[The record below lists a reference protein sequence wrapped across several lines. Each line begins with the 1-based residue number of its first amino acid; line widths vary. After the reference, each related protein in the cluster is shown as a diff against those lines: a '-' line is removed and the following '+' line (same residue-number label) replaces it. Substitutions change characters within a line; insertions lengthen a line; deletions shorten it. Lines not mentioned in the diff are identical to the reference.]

1 MLKSWD
7 GKVWGGRAG
16 LDSRDP
22 LGSAAHSVLGE
33 GRGRGRPTE
42 LVWLPSGNQ
51 CGGVGLEPHCPEPG
65 QNLQRQKR
73 WPCCPDAKTS
83 GNMGSEVASA
93 SLLGL
98 RNLSCS
104 HGSECFLLPRPV
116 IPEIALKVNRCKCAR
131 SCHLAPHGWRA
142 VHAAVQRSL
151 KGWMA

>member
-1 MLKSWD
+1 MLLKSWD
-7 GKVWGGRAG
+7 GKVWGG
-16 LDSRDP
+16 SRDP
-22 LGSAAHSVLGE
+22 LGSAAHSVLRE

-51 CGGVGLEPHCPEPG
+51 CGGMGWSLTARSQGRICRG
-65 QNLQRQKR
+65 KR
-73 WPCCPDAKTS
+73 WPCCPEAKTS
-83 GNMGSEVASA
+83 GNMGSEVAFA

-104 HGSECFLLPRPV
+104 HSSECFLLPRPV